1 MIYIDTNIVMR
12 YLLDDHAELS
22 ARARQIIDSDK
33 NLFICDGVCA
43 EIVYVLSKV
52 YNVERELIKQTISEF
67 LDKVNI
73 NVGNKVLINK
83 SLELFSSNNVD
94 YIDCLLCAY
103 NHIENVKVET
113 FDTKLKKLLKV

>member
-1 MIYIDTNIVMR
+1 MR